1 MLKIK
6 YVGKTD
12 KGLKRQTNEDIY
24 HVETK
29 RNVCLIADGMGG
41 NASGNLASQI
51 FLDAT
56 LDVLKKGEL
65 SGLSDARELIKEA
78 YLSANERI
86 RETVRRHPSNY
97 GMGCTAELAV
107 FSDNCLVL
115 GHVGDSRTY
124 LLRGNRL
131 RQLTH
136 DHSVVQSMID
146 QGLITEADAKNNVH
160 RHKILKAVGLEEN
173 VEIDLITGKVR
184 PGDIFLI
191 CSDGVTDMIDRET
204 IASILGGGGR
214 LSAKGSHLLKAIYQE
229 GALDNISFVLAQIV
243 GI

>member
-1 MLKIK
+1 MKIK
-6 YVGKTD
+6 YFGKTD
-12 KGLKRQTNEDIY
+12 KGLKRLTNEDIY
-24 HVETK
+24 HIESK

-41 NASGNLASQI
+41 NASGELASQI
-51 FLDAT
+51 FRDTT
-56 LDVLKKGEL
+56 LEVLKGADL
-65 SGLSDARELIKEA
+65 SGRKGARELIKEA
-78 YLSANERI
+78 YLSANESI
-86 RETVRRHPSNY
+86 RERVRRHPSNY

-107 FSDNCLVL
+107 YSDDKLLL
-115 GHVGDSRTY
+115 GHIGDSRTY

-146 QGLITEADAKNNVH
+146 QGLISEADAKNNVH

-173 VEIDLITGKVR
+173 VEIDLITGTVR

-191 CSDGVTDMIDRET
+191 CSDGVTDMVDNAT
-204 IASILGGGGR
+204 IASILGGDGR